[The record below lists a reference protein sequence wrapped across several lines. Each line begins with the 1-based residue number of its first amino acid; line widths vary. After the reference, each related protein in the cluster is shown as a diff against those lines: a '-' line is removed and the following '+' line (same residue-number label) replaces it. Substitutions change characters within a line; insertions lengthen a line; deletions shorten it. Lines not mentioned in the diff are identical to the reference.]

1 MRFMEIGFS
10 ATRSGRSGLDL
21 GIFYG
26 LGGSRSRGSGLD
38 LGVFDGFNG
47 SWSRRWGFNG
57 FNGFDGFNGLSSA
70 KGGNDRCGMEKGLIT
85 SDRG

>member
-1 MRFMEIGFS
+1 MGFG

-21 GIFYG
+21 GIFDG
-26 LGGSRSRGSGLD
+26 LGRPRSRGSGLD
-38 LGVFDGFNG
+38 LGIFDGFDG

-57 FNGFDGFNGLSSA
+57 FNGLISA
-70 KGGNDRCGMEKGLIT
+70 RGGNINNRCGMEKGLIT